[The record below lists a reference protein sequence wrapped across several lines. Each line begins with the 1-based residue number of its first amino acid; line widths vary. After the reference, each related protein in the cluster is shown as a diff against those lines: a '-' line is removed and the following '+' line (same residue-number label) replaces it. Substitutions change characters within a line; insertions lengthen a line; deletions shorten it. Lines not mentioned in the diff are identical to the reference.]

1 MQESRRPLTER
12 ASGTVLTLRASGTLL
27 TLRASGTVLT
37 LRASGTT
44 GSAFTLGRHRSDRT
58 PPQR

>member
-12 ASGTVLTLRASGTLL
+12 ASGTLL
-27 TLRASGTVLT
+27 TLRAPGTVLT

-44 GSAFTLGRHRSDRT
+44 GSAFTLGRHR
-58 PPQR
+58 